1 MTNQESHLFW
11 IMQKILMLQV
21 LLRYFSGIFQV
32 LFRYVP
38 HLNKLT
44 KSHIHEKAKETFVL
58 SIKKRLGWFRKWRMH
73 PVFLQN
79 TSGSLGTFQVS
90 TWGDG
95 SKSYFHT
102 VQQTWSTRRT
112 NKINSNIGNSTPNQL
127 SKFKK
132 LWHREGKNI
141 HLDNIPLYTN
151 THIHIY
157 TYTHKHIHT

>member
-1 MTNQESHLFW
+1 
-11 IMQKILMLQV
+11 MQKILMLQV
-21 LLRYFSGIFQV
+21 LLGYFSGIFQV
-32 LFRYVP
+32 LFRYLP

-44 KSHIHEKAKETFVL
+44 KSHKHEKAKETFVL
-58 SIKKRLGWFRKWRMH
+58 SIKKIGMIQE
-73 PVFLQN
+73 VENASGFLQN

-132 LWHREGKNI
+132 IWHREGKNI
-141 HLDNIPLYTN
+141 HLDNIPLY
-151 THIHIY
+151 IILSY
-157 TYTHKHIHT
+157 FQSAVFVSRG